1 MSTQP
6 KEPKNLRVTIAFTE
20 PVNDADK
27 GDMAGELIDAVEE
40 ALDEFPGSTVKSITV
55 EDDTGS

>member
-1 MSTQP
+1 MSYLPDTH
-6 KEPKNLRVTIAFTE
+6 NLKVTIAFKG

-40 ALDEFPGSTVKSITV
+40 IMEEFDSNSVESITV
-55 EDDTGS
+55 EGDTGS